1 MNAYIKKKPTLREK
15 RKSLQRMFVSTTFR
29 TVLLG
34 VILLFGMLYLFKI
47 NTVSAQGFV
56 ISDLETRIV
65 ELERENKKLDVQ
77 IASYRSV
84 QSIESRLNG
93 VGLVSAGELQYVSSV
108 GTSVARR

>member
-1 MNAYIKKKPTLREK
+1 M
-15 RKSLQRMFVSTTFR
+15 
-29 TVLLG
+29 
-34 VILLFGMLYLFKI
+34 

-56 ISDLETRIV
+56 MSDLEKRII

-84 QSIESRLNG
+84 QSIESRLGG
-93 VGLVSAGELQYVSSV
+93 VGLVAAGELRYVNPV